1 LNVKKHHDRYR
12 RTERELMKTNFEG
25 VFIAPTATVIGNV
38 QIAPGSSVWFGAVLR
53 SDMALIQ
60 IGRNTSV
67 QDNAIIHVSEGV
79 ETIIGD
85 QVTIGHGAIVHGA
98 QVEDTVLI
106 GIGAIVLDGATVG
119 TGSIIGA
126 GAVVT
131 EGIEIPDRSLVLGVP
146 GKVVRQVTA
155 EQLRSIE
162 ANAKSY
168 AALTQRYLKGEKQQ
182 RAK

>member
-1 LNVKKHHDRYR
+1 MDVKTDHHGYQ
-12 RTERELMKTNFEG
+12 RTERELMRSNFEG

-38 QIAPGSSVWFGAVLR
+38 RIAPGSSVWFGAVLR

-79 ETIIGD
+79 ETRVGD

-98 QVEDTVLI
+98 QIEGTCLV
-106 GIGAIVLDGATVG
+106 GIGAIVLDGAKVG
-119 TGSIIGA
+119 EGSIIGA
-126 GAVVT
+126 GTVVT
-131 EGIEIPDRSLVLGVP
+131 EGTEIPGHSLVLGVP
-146 GKVVRQVTA
+146 GKVVKPVTS
-155 EQLRSIE
+155 EQLRFIE

-168 AALTQRYLKGEKQQ
+168 AALAQRYLRGEKQ
-182 RAK
+182 

>member
-1 LNVKKHHDRYR
+1 
-12 RTERELMKTNFEG
+12 MKTNFEG
-25 VFIAPTATVIGNV
+25 VFIAPTASVIGNV
-38 QIAPGSSVWFGAVLR
+38 QIAAGSSVWFGAVLR
-53 SDMALIQ
+53 SDIALIQ
-60 IGRNTSV
+60 IGRNTNV
-67 QDNAIIHVSEGV
+67 QDNAVIHVNEGV
-79 ETIIGD
+79 ETIVGD

-106 GIGAIVLDGATVG
+106 GIGAIVLDGATIG

-162 ANAKSY
+162 TNAKSY
-168 AALTQRYLKGEKQQ
+168 AALTQRYLKDEKHQLV
-182 RAK
+182 K